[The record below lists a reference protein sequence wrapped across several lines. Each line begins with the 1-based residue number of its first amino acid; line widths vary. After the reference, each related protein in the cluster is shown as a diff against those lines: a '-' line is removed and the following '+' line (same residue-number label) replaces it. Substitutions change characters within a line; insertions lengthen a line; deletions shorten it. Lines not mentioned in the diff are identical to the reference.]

1 MGQPGHTPCE
11 LPSEAV
17 ERIPWLRRRLLSWFK
32 RNGRSFPW
40 RDPERTPYEVVV
52 AEILLQRTTAA
63 GVARTYAGFI
73 ERYPSWE
80 ALAQA
85 PHEGLENAL
94 RPLGLWR
101 QKAVAFQQL
110 AQSIEERGGVVP
122 RSRTE
127 LERLPRIGPYT
138 ASTVLAI
145 VYGRAEPLL
154 DVNMARCL
162 WRFFGSVELTTEGP
176 KRWLHALALRL
187 VGGKRSLQVNWAV
200 LDFGALVCKAGRP
213 RCQECPLRARCQ
225 YAGSPPR
232 PTPTSGAL

>member
-40 RDPERTPYEVVV
+40 RDPERTPYEVLV
-52 AEILLQRTTAA
+52 AEILLQR
-63 GVARTYAGFI
+63 
-73 ERYPSWE
+73 
-80 ALAQA
+80 
-85 PHEGLENAL
+85 
-94 RPLGLWR
+94 
-101 QKAVAFQQL
+101 
-110 AQSIEERGGVVP
+110 
-122 RSRTE
+122 
-127 LERLPRIGPYT
+127 
-138 ASTVLAI
+138 
-145 VYGRAEPLL
+145 
-154 DVNMARCL
+154 
-162 WRFFGSVELTTEGP
+162 
-176 KRWLHALALRL
+176 LALRL
-187 VGGKRSLQVNWAV
+187 VSGKRSLQVNWAV